1 MLMLADIESAVAS
14 ELETIIKGGLI
25 VLVVAIIWITGTVRE
40 AMTVG
45 QRERTKRELAAYVA
59 EGSMSPDD
67 ARAILAAGEGE
78 DVRELVL
85 KRAADGWISAK
96 KADQILATMDKR
108 EAKAT

>member
-1 MLMLADIESAVAS
+1 MLMLADLEAAVAN
-14 ELETIIKGGLI
+14 ELDLIVKGLI
-25 VLVVAIIWITGTVRE
+25 AVLIVGTICVTGMIRKCSATR
-40 AMTVG
+40 

-67 ARAILAAGEGE
+67 AHRILTTGEGE

-96 KADQILATMDKR
+96 KADQILAAMDKR